1 MAPRAPGAR
10 MKHLPLLLILA
21 LPTLGLTAPRDVR
34 ADTLVLADGSR
45 VACEVY
51 KETKSEV
58 RYLLPGKDECQV
70 LAREK
75 VKAIEYADA
84 PVVDLA
90 KFLAAH
96 EGKLTVEQRDDL
108 KAAIAAQAKAAKAE
122 EAKEAKEEKTA
133 AAKDGEPK
141 TGRTRV
147 RSMKEGVKVQG
158 DNPEDVPELVVDP
171 FVEEG
176 VPAKKGGAKDGESA
190 PKKERKP

>member
-1 MAPRAPGAR
+1 

-21 LPTLGLTAPRDVR
+21 LPALGLATPRHVH
-34 ADTLVLADGSR
+34 ADTLVLADGTR

-96 EGKLTVEQRDDL
+96 DGKLTDEQRDDL
-108 KAAIAAQAKAAKAE
+108 TAAIAAQAKAAKA
-122 EAKEAKEEKTA
+122 ADDKKT
-133 AAKDGEPK
+133 AAKDGEAK
-141 TGRTRV
+141 TGRTNV

-158 DNPEDVPELVVDP
+158 ENPEDVPELVVDP

-176 VPAKKGGAKDGESA
+176 VPAKKDGDGA

>member
-1 MAPRAPGAR
+1 

-21 LPTLGLTAPRDVR
+21 LPTFGFATPRHVH
-34 ADTLVLADGSR
+34 ADTLVLADGTR

-70 LAREK
+70 LAREQ
-75 VKAIEYADA
+75 VKAVEYADA

-96 EGKLTVEQRDDL
+96 EGKLTGEQRDDL
-108 KAAIAAQAKAAKAE
+108 TAAIAAQAKAKQAE
-122 EAKEAKEEKTA
+122 EEKTSA
-133 AAKDGEPK
+133 STGGEQPAK
-141 TGRTRV
+141 TGHTNV

-158 DNPEDVPELVVDP
+158 ENPDDVPELVVDP

-176 VPAKKGGAKDGESA
+176 EPQEKSGKSGAKDGAGS
-190 PKKERKP
+190 KKERKP

>member
-1 MAPRAPGAR
+1 
-10 MKHLPLLLILA
+10 MKHFPLLLILA
-21 LPTLGLTAPRDVR
+21 LPTLGLTAPRDAR
-34 ADTLVLADGSR
+34 ADTLVLADGTR

-51 KETKSEV
+51 KETKNEV

-75 VKAIEYADA
+75 IKAVEYADA

-96 EGKLTVEQRDDL
+96 EGKLTGEQRDDL
-108 KAAIAAQAKAAKAE
+108 TAAIATQAKAAKAE
-122 EAKEAKEEKTA
+122 EAKEEVKPAATGGEEPA
-133 AAKDGEPK
+133 K
-141 TGRTRV
+141 TGRTKV

-158 DNPEDVPELVVDP
+158 ENPEDVPELVVDP

-176 VPAKKGGAKDGESA
+176 EPAKKSGAKDGGSA

>member
-1 MAPRAPGAR
+1 
-10 MKHLPLLLILA
+10 MKHLPILLILA
-21 LPTLGLTAPRDVR
+21 LPALGLATPRHVH
-34 ADTLVLADGSR
+34 ADTLVLADGTR

-75 VKAIEYADA
+75 VKAVEYADA

-96 EGKLTVEQRDDL
+96 DGKLTDEQRGDL
-108 KAAIAAQAKAAKAE
+108 TAAIAAQAKAAKA
-122 EAKEAKEEKTA
+122 AEEKKPA
-133 AAKDGEPK
+133 ARDGEAK
-141 TGRTRV
+141 TGRTNV

-158 DNPEDVPELVVDP
+158 ENPEDAPELVVDP

-176 VPAKKGGAKDGESA
+176 VPAKKTGAKDSESA